1 MMRTRDPRVRQT
13 INQISHN
20 LESANET
27 AQEGL
32 YTFSHH
38 YILPCLSSIGNCMHA
53 CTAPCLPSREDHL
66 RRRRRGRAEASFD
79 FYDDWDND
87 DSNDSLLGWGTDEL
101 DRLLAG
107 SGLTRGGAEQ
117 PRRQRKMSYGTR
129 GTRRKSSV
137 LVPDNRNDPTVIPSS
152 SFLGFLERFPWRLG
166 ARGLKYR
173 PSAAD
178 LQEHPTGLRRH
189 VPEDEPLM
197 ESAEGTEEQD
207 SSSKNGRYRS
217 ATQTSRETANSLS
230 SRGDLIPSDEE
241 EDAVPL
247 DDEFALAWVSRRG
260 TGLDSDD
267 QLSDKVA
274 GIKRS
279 MSGTFS
285 FGTSAS
291 RESKKKK
298 SLLRESR
305 SPNKE
310 NTRDDGAAS
319 LVVLRKEEEQAELEE
334 ETNVA
339 RKRAAAR
346 RLAASRGLDQ
356 SKDKPSQS
364 SHPQSAPGV
373 SDDPSTFPDRTLVEP
388 NEART
393 LSPTRGGVARRES
406 DWRPPTNFSQTE
418 PFPPLPSSL
427 SAAGA
432 SEDLSTSPKTL
443 TEVLSSPLG
452 AAGQPNSSHSHGDN
466 SSHGQSGED

>member
-1 MMRTRDPRVRQT
+1 MMRPRDPRVRQT

-32 YTFSHH
+32 YTFSHY
-38 YILPCLSSIGNCMHA
+38 YILPCLSSIGNCIHA

-87 DSNDSLLGWGTDEL
+87 DANDSLLGWGTDEL

-107 SGLTRGGAEQ
+107 SGLTHGGAEQ

-137 LVPDNRNDPTVIPSS
+137 LVPDTRNDPTVIPSS

-197 ESAEGTEEQD
+197 ESAEDTEEHA
-207 SSSKNGRYRS
+207 SPSANGRYRS

-247 DDEFALAWVSRRG
+247 DDEFALAWASRRG

-267 QLSDKVA
+267 QLSDKIA
-274 GIKRS
+274 GMKRS

-298 SLLRESR
+298 SRLRESQ
-305 SPNKE
+305 SPHTR
-310 NTRDDGAAS
+310 NTRDYGSAS
-319 LVVLRKEEEQAELEE
+319 LVDLKKEEEQAELEE
-334 ETNVA
+334 ESGVA

-356 SKDKPSQS
+356 SKDKPSPS
-364 SHPQSAPGV
+364 SHTQSAPGV
-373 SDDPSTFPDRTLVEP
+373 SDAPSTPPDHTLVES
-388 NEART
+388 NEALA
-393 LSPTRGGVARRES
+393 LSTTRGGVSRRES
-406 DWRPPTNFSQTE
+406 ANSQTE

-427 SAAGA
+427 SATGA
-432 SEDLSTSPKTL
+432 SEDLSTSPRTPTGDL
-443 TEVLSSPLG
+443 GSTLG
-452 AAGQPNSSHSHGDN
+452 AAGQQNSSHSYGDN
-466 SSHGQSGED
+466 PSHGQSGDD

>member
-32 YTFSHH
+32 YTFSHY
-38 YILPCLSSIGNCMHA
+38 YILPCLSSIGNCIHA
-53 CTAPCLPSREDHL
+53 CTAPCLPTREDHL

-87 DSNDSLLGWGTDEL
+87 DANDSLLGWGTDEL

-129 GTRRKSSV
+129 GPRRKSSV

-189 VPEDEPLM
+189 APEDEPLM
-197 ESAEGTEEQD
+197 ESAEETEEHD
-207 SSSKNGRYRS
+207 SSNKNGRYRS
-217 ATQTSRETANSLS
+217 ATQTSRETATSLS

-298 SLLRESR
+298 SRLRESR
-305 SPNKE
+305 SSNKE
-310 NTRDDGAAS
+310 NTRDMVD
-319 LVVLRKEEEQAELEE
+319 LRKEEEQAELEE
-334 ETNVA
+334 ERDVA
-339 RKRAAAR
+339 RRRAAAR

-356 SKDKPSQS
+356 GKDKTSPSS
-364 SHPQSAPGV
+364 YPQSAPGV
-373 SDDPSTFPDRTLVEP
+373 SDVPSTSPDHTLVES
-388 NEART
+388 NGAHT
-393 LSPTRGGVARRES
+393 ISPTRGGVPRRAS
-406 DWRPPTNFSQTE
+406 DWRPPMDSSQTE

-427 SAAGA
+427 AAAGA
-432 SEDLSTSPKTL
+432 SEDLSTSPRTPV
-443 TEVLSSPLG
+443 EVLSSALE
-452 AAGQPNSSHSHGDN
+452 AAGRPNSAHNHGGGP
-466 SSHGQSGED
+466 SHGQGGED